1 MTGREK
7 GGKGWALSL
16 SLLMKAI
23 ELEDSTFIKHN
34 FYYFSLYIYFDKE
47 RGKNI
52 SSSVTG
58 LEPAIPRSEVWC
70 LIH

>member
-1 MTGREK
+1 VKREAKAGR
-7 GGKGWALSL
+7 SL
-16 SLLMKAI
+16 SLLMQTI